1 MFLRPNHRGKDS
13 KQHTYWSL
21 VESVRTPDGPRQR
34 TLCHLGE
41 LNGSDQARWLKT
53 IEVFNEHGEAQQLK
67 LFPAHVEPPSDDPQV
82 ARVLV
87 NRVRLERTRQFGACY
102 LGLEVWKRLELDRF
116 FEQAVDDDAA
126 DVRWS
131 RVAALLAI
139 NRLCAPGSEL
149 AIEQRW
155 FPSTALDDLLG
166 VEEGKINDTRL
177 YRCLD
182 RILPHKTKLER
193 HLKDRYGELFGA
205 EFDVLLYDLT
215 STYVEGAAEK
225 NPMMR
230 RGYSRD
236 HRPDCEQMV
245 IALIVNS
252 EGFPFSYE
260 TFDGNRADVS
270 TMETILR
277 TVERK
282 YGKARRIWVFDRGI
296 VSEENL
302 AAIRKRGGQYLV
314 GTPRSQMRQFE
325 TELVKDD
332 DWMRV
337 RPEVEVKKIAIPQG
351 EETYILCRTAG
362 RKEKEQAIRKRFSGS
377 MEKALKSLEKTIAQG
392 RLKDRNKMER
402 RLGKIQ
408 ARHPSVNDLYEVA
421 LRETS
426 EGVRLFWQIKEGQQK
441 WRESR
446 EGAYLLRTNLQA
458 ASAEELWAKYMQLTE
473 AEASFRALKSEL
485 SIRPLFH
492 QKEPRIKAHVMVA
505 FLGYALW
512 VTLKHLLKRRAPIE
526 PEPSRSG
533 VENTQP
539 LSPMKA
545 LALLSTLQSAD
556 IVLPTT
562 DGREIRL
569 RRITEPNAEQK
580 SLLQQLGLT
589 IPQRLQTNR
598 ECSVDSAIA

>member
-1 MFLRPNHRGKDS
+1 MFLRPNRRSKDGKD
-13 KQHTYWSL
+13 HTYWSL
-21 VESVRTPDGPRQR
+21 VETVRTPDGPRQK
-34 TLCHLGE
+34 TLCYLGE
-41 LNGSDQARWLKT
+41 LNSSAQARWLKT
-53 IEVFNEHGEAQQLK
+53 IEVFNEQGETQQLK
-67 LFPAHVEPPSDDPQV
+67 LFPSEVETPPDDPQV
-82 ARVLV
+82 ARVLL
-87 NRVRLERTRQFGACY
+87 NKVRLERTRQFGSCW
-102 LGLEVWKRLELDRF
+102 LGLELWKRLELDRF
-116 FEQAVDDDAA
+116 FEQTVDEHEA
-126 DVRWS
+126 DVPWS
-131 RVAALLAI
+131 RVAAVLAI

-149 AIEQRW
+149 AIEERW
-155 FPSTALDDLLG
+155 YPATALDDLLG
-166 VEEGKINDTRL
+166 IEEGKINDTRL

-193 HLKDRYGELFGA
+193 HLKQRYGELFKA

-277 TVERK
+277 MVERK

-302 AAIRKRGGQYLV
+302 EAIRKREGHYLV
-314 GTPRSQMRQFE
+314 GTPRSQMKRFE
-325 TELVKDD
+325 EELLKDD
-332 DWMRV
+332 WTQV
-337 RPEVEVKKIAIPQG
+337 RPEVEVKKVSIPEG

-362 RKEKEQAIRKRFSGS
+362 RKEKEKAIRNRFSTR
-377 MEKALKSLEKTIAQG
+377 MEDALKRLARTIETG

-402 RLGKIQ
+402 RLGRIQ
-408 ARHPSVNDLYEVA
+408 ASHSQVNDLYNVA
-421 LRETS
+421 LRETPK
-426 EGVRLFWQIKEGQQK
+426 GIRLSWEIKEDRK
-441 WRESR
+441 LWRELR
-446 EGAYLLRTNLQA
+446 EGAYMLRTNLS
-458 ASAEELWAKYMQLTE
+458 ASTAEELWSRYMQLTE

-492 QKEPRIKAHVMVA
+492 QKEPRVKAHVMVA

-512 VTLKHLLKRRAPIE
+512 ITLKHLLKRQPAIVPQ
-526 PEPSRSG
+526 PSASG
-533 VENTQP
+533 VNNAEP
-539 LSPMKA
+539 LSAMKA
-545 LALLSTLQSAD
+545 LALLATLQSAD

-562 DGREIRL
+562 DGREIHL
-569 RRITEPNAEQK
+569 RRITEPTAEQK
-580 SLLQQLGLT
+580 SLLLQLGISL
-589 IPQRLQTNR
+589 PERFELNR
-598 ECSVDSAIA
+598 KCSVDSAIA

>member
-1 MFLRPNHRGKDS
+1 MFLRPNHRGKDG

-41 LNGSDQARWLKT
+41 LNGSDHARWLKT
-53 IEVFNEHGEAQQLK
+53 VEVFNEQGEAQQLK
-67 LFPAHVEPPSDDPQV
+67 LFPSHVEAPADDPQV

-87 NRVRLERTRQFGACY
+87 HRVRLERTRQFGACY
-102 LGLEVWKRLELDRF
+102 LGVELWRRLELERF
-116 FEQAVDDDAA
+116 FEQAVDQDAA
-126 DVRWS
+126 DVPWS

-166 VEEGKINDTRL
+166 IEEDKINDTRL

-236 HRPDCEQMV
+236 HRPDCEQIV

-277 TVERK
+277 MVERK

-302 AAIRKRGGQYLV
+302 TAIRKRGGQYLV
-314 GTPRSQMRQFE
+314 GTPRSQMKQLE
-325 TELVKDD
+325 AELVKDD
-332 DWMRV
+332 WTRV
-337 RPEVEVKKIAIPQG
+337 RPEVEVKKVAIPQG

-362 RKEKEQAIRKRFSGS
+362 RKEKEQAIRKRFSIS
-377 MEKALKSLEKTIAQG
+377 MEKALKGLEKTIALG

-408 ARHPSVNDLYEVA
+408 ARHPSVNDLYEGG
-421 LRETS
+421 LRDTS
-426 EGVRLFWQIKEGQQK
+426 EGVRLFWQIKEGHQK

-458 ASAEELWAKYMQLTE
+458 ASAEELWSKYMQLTE

-492 QKEPRIKAHVMVA
+492 QKEPRVKAHVMVA

-512 VTLKHLLKRRAPIE
+512 VTLKHLLKRRALIE
-526 PEPSRSG
+526 PKPSASG
-533 VENTQP
+533 VANAQP
-539 LSPMKA
+539 FSPMKA
-545 LALLSTLQSAD
+545 LSLLSTLQSAD

-569 RRITEPNAEQK
+569 RRITEPTAEQK

-589 IPQRLQTNR
+589 LPDRLERNR
-598 ECSVDSAIA
+598 ECSVDSATA

>member
-1 MFLRPNHRGKDS
+1 MFLRPNRRSKDGKD
-13 KQHTYWSL
+13 HTYWSL
-21 VESVRTPDGPRQR
+21 VETARTPDGPRQR
-34 TLCHLGE
+34 TVCYLGE
-41 LNGSDQARWLKT
+41 LNSTAQARWLKT
-53 IEVFNEHGEAQQLK
+53 IEVFNEQGEAQQLK
-67 LFPAHVEPPSDDPQV
+67 LFPSQVEPPPDDPQV
-82 ARVLV
+82 ARVLL
-87 NRVRLERTRQFGACY
+87 NKVRLERTRQFGSCW
-102 LGLEVWKRLELDRF
+102 LGLELWKRLELDSF
-116 FEQAVDDDAA
+116 FEQAMDKQEA
-126 DVRWS
+126 DVPWS
-131 RVAALLAI
+131 RVAAVLAI

-149 AIEQRW
+149 AIEERW
-155 FPSTALDDLLG
+155 YPSTALDDLLG
-166 VEEGKINDTRL
+166 IEEGKINDTRL

-193 HLKDRYGELFGA
+193 HLKQRYGELFGA

-277 TVERK
+277 MVERK
-282 YGKARRIWVFDRGI
+282 YGQARRIWVFDRGI

-302 AAIRKRGGQYLV
+302 QAIRRRGGQYLV
-314 GTPRSQMRQFE
+314 GTPRSQMKRFE
-325 TELVKDD
+325 EELLKDD
-332 DWMRV
+332 WTQV
-337 RPEVEVKKIAIPQG
+337 RPEVEVKKVAIPQG
-351 EETYILCRTAG
+351 EETYILCRTTG
-362 RKEKEQAIRKRFSGS
+362 RKEKEKAIRNRFSTR
-377 MEKALKSLEKTIAQG
+377 MEGALKRLARTIETG

-402 RLGKIQ
+402 RLGRIQ
-408 ARHPSVNDLYEVA
+408 ASHPQVNDLYEVA
-421 LRETS
+421 LHDKP
-426 EGVRLFWQIKEGQQK
+426 EGVRLFWEIKEDRK
-441 WRESR
+441 LWRGLR
-446 EGAYLLRTNLQA
+446 EGAYMLRTNLQA
-458 ASAEELWAKYMQLTE
+458 GTAEELWSRYMQLTE

-492 QKEPRIKAHVMVA
+492 QKEPRVKAHVMVA

-512 VTLKHLLKRRAPIE
+512 VTLKHMLKRRPAIASQPSTSATNDGQ
-526 PEPSRSG
+526 SRSA
-533 VENTQP
+533 
-539 LSPMKA
+539 MKA

-569 RRITEPNAEQK
+569 RRITEPTAEQK
-580 SLLQQLGLT
+580 SLLQQLGISL
-589 IPQRLQTNR
+589 PERFELNR
-598 ECSVDSAIA
+598 KCSVDSATA

>member
-1 MFLRPNHRGKDS
+1 MFLRPNHRGRDG

-21 VESVRTPDGPRQR
+21 VESVRTPDGPRQK
-34 TLCHLGE
+34 TLCHLRE
-41 LNGSDQARWLKT
+41 LNGSDHARWLKT
-53 IEVFNEHGEAQQLK
+53 VEVFNEHGQAQQLK
-67 LFPAHVEPPSDDPQV
+67 LFPSHVEVPGDDPQV
-82 ARVLV
+82 ARVVV

-102 LGLEVWKRLELDRF
+102 LGLELWRRLELDRF
-116 FEQAVDDDAA
+116 FEQVVDDDPA
-126 DVRWS
+126 DVPWS
-131 RVAALLAI
+131 RVTALLTI

-166 VEEGKINDTRL
+166 MEESKINDTRL

-193 HLKDRYGELFGA
+193 HLKNRYGELFGA

-277 TVERK
+277 MVERK

-314 GTPRSQMRQFE
+314 GTPRSQMKQLE
-325 TELVKDD
+325 AELVKDD
-332 DWMRV
+332 WTRV
-337 RPEVEVKKIAIPQG
+337 RPEVEIKKVAIPQG
-351 EETYILCRTAG
+351 EETYVLCRTAG
-362 RKEKEQAIRKRFSGS
+362 RKEKEQAIRKRFSNS
-377 MEKALKSLEKTIAQG
+377 MEKALKGLEKTIALG

-408 ARHPSVNDLYEVA
+408 ARHPSVNDLYEVS

-426 EGVRLFWQIKEGQQK
+426 EGVRLFWQIKEGHQK

-458 ASAEELWAKYMQLTE
+458 TSAEELWSKYMQLTE

-526 PEPSRSG
+526 PKPSVSG
-533 VENTQP
+533 VDNAQP

-545 LALLSTLQSAD
+545 LSLMSTLQSAD
-556 IVLPTT
+556 IILPTT

-569 RRITEPNAEQK
+569 RRITEPTAEQK
-580 SLLQQLGLT
+580 SLLQQLALT
-589 IPQRLQTNR
+589 LPDRLERNR
-598 ECSVDSAIA
+598 ECSVDSATA